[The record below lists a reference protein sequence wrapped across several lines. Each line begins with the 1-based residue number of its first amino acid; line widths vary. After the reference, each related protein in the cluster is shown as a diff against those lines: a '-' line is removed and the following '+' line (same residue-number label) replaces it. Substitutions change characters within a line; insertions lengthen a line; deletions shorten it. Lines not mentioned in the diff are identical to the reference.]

1 MTKSEDR
8 RRHRRVSTR
17 AGVRIA
23 AGDGA
28 RDGETRDVSEG
39 GVGVVSAQKLERGA
53 QVDVEVMLDL
63 PTAENPSSLR
73 TMATVMWSAET
84 DTGAYV
90 AGLQFDGP
98 SEADIERLR
107 RFLASVDEPADE

>member
-8 RRHRRVSTR
+8 RRHRRISTSVD
-17 AGVRIA
+17 VRIA
-23 AGDGA
+23 
-28 RDGETRDVSEG
+28 RGERVQGGEQRDVSEG
-39 GVGVVSAQKLERGA
+39 GVGVVSSEQLEEGA
-53 QVDVEVMLDL
+53 QVAIEVMLDL
-63 PTAENPSSLR
+63 PQAEDPAALQ

-98 SEADIERLR
+98 SEEALERLQ
-107 RFLASVDEPADE
+107 RFLASIDGAEE